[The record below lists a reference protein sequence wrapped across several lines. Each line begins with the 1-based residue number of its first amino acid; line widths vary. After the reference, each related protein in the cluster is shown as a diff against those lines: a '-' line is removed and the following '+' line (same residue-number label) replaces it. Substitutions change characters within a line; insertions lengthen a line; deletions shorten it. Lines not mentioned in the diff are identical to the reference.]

1 MIHFVHTVADLLAR
15 GHDLVLATICAHSGS
30 TPRDAGA
37 RMAVLRDGS
46 IRGTVGGGVVEAAA
60 VRAALNLF
68 DAAPGATR
76 FLDMDL
82 TGEQAAST
90 SMICGGRL
98 RLFLERLD
106 AACPPGPGEAP
117 GPNEVSGPGEVPGPA
132 EVPGPG
138 EVPGPAEASGPDSA
152 AKPGTATLP
161 APSRASAAAH
171 AWAALDAVLSAG
183 RGAALLT
190 MLESDADAA
199 APRAAR
205 HGLALL
211 AGPNVDSALAGGTA
225 PDEGIASIA
234 DHAAIQWFPAHEDA
248 HGQAGSGPFRPGAA
262 LRAALARALP
272 RAASDGAPAL
282 EEADGTPLL
291 LASPFPAA
299 PVLYLFGAGHVSQA
313 TAAVA
318 AGVGFSVVVL
328 DDRAEFANRERF
340 PHATRV
346 QVLQSLDTALAELG
360 DGAPGAPAGPAGDD
374 AYLAILTRGHL
385 HDKTVLAQALRTP
398 ARYVGMIGSRK
409 KRDAIYDA
417 LRAEGYTEADIAR
430 CRCPIG
436 LTIGAQTPEEIAV
449 SIVAELIAARAGA
462 LR

>member
-1 MIHFVHTVADLLAR
+1 M
-15 GHDLVLATICAHSGS
+15 
-30 TPRDAGA
+30 
-37 RMAVLRDGS
+37 
-46 IRGTVGGGVVEAAA
+46 
-60 VRAALNLF
+60 
-68 DAAPGATR
+68 
-76 FLDMDL
+76 
-82 TGEQAAST
+82 
-90 SMICGGRL
+90 
-98 RLFLERLD
+98 
-106 AACPPGPGEAP
+106 
-117 GPNEVSGPGEVPGPA
+117 
-132 EVPGPG
+132 
-138 EVPGPAEASGPDSA
+138 
-152 AKPGTATLP
+152 
-161 APSRASAAAH
+161 
-171 AWAALDAVLSAG
+171 
-183 RGAALLT
+183 
-190 MLESDADAA
+190 
-199 APRAAR
+199 
-205 HGLALL
+205 ALL
-211 AGPNVDSALAGGTA
+211 AGPNVGSAPNVAPGPDEGTALADGTA
-225 PDEGIASIA
+225 PDEGIGSIA
-234 DHAAIQWFPAHEDA
+234 DHAAIQWFPAHDDA
-248 HGQAGSGPFRPGAA
+248 DGQVGSGPFRPGAA
-262 LRAALARALP
+262 LCAALARALP
-272 RAASDGAPAL
+272 RAASGGAPAL
-282 EEADGTPLL
+282 EETGGAPLL